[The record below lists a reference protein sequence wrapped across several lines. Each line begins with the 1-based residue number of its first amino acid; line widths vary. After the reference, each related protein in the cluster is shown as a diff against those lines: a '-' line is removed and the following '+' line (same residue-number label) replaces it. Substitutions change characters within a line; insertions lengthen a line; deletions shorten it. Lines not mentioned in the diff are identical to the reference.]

1 VEEGGTNSCFVAF
14 AIMRA
19 FLPEVVRVTVRREPS
34 GVFVALS
41 PDLPGPLAVELDA
54 KRLSV
59 AVPERIQAWFAA
71 EGCPVRVTMGE
82 GRAVAL
88 SSWNVMPETACPGS
102 LEQDRP
108 RGP

>member
-1 VEEGGTNSCFVAF
+1 
-14 AIMRA
+14 MRA